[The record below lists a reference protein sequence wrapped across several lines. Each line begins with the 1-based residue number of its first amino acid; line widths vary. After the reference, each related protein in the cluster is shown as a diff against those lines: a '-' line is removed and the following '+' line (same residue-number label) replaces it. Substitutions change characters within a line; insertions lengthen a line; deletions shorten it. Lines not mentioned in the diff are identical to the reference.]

1 MDYIFQMQVVGGHWI
16 VATFRMIMA
25 RLEEERVG
33 SESRWYC
40 VYVVLQG

>member
-16 VATFRMIMA
+16 VATFRMIMM

-33 SESRWYC
+33 SESGWYC